1 MFLETAVSLSKVIF
15 RILGDIKEIGCL
27 VNFWLANGK
36 FQKAAPKDLSNM
48 S

>member
-15 RILGDIKEIGCL
+15 RILGNIKEIGFL

-36 FQKAAPKDLSNM
+36 LVAAPKDLSNM